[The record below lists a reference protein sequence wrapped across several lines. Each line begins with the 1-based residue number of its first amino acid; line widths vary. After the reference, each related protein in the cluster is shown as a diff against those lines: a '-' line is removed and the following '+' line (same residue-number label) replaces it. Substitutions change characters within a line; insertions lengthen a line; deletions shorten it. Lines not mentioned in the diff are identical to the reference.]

1 MGYEIA
7 FDKAVIDI
15 KAKNPVTVCSHANVE
30 YSAALRQYCV
40 SFFGRPHIVDV
51 ESGEIFDQA
60 TGNRC
65 AIGTRLLILHY
76 LIYAQNVDP
85 SGQWVTLKEVPH
97 GGALFYPAFKNQV
110 LDVLVD
116 AFQYDLDAFEQA
128 AALLN
133 GKQIKM
139 GDRAAVFTALPKVPL
154 AVLMWQ
160 ADEEF
165 GGSANILFD
174 KTIEYFSPIETII
187 SFGYYLGHKLV
198 NSPFIP
204 STRWRKDPI
213 WDEDI

>member
-7 FDKAVIDI
+7 FDKAVTDI
-15 KAKNPVTVCSHANVE
+15 RVKDPITVCAHANVE

-40 SFFGRPHIVDV
+40 PFFGRPHIVDV
-51 ESGEIFDQA
+51 ERGEIFDQA

-65 AIGTRLLILHY
+65 SIGTGLLILHY

-85 SGQWVTLKEVPH
+85 SGKWVTLKEVPN

-110 LDVLVD
+110 LDVLVN
-116 AFQYDLDAFEQA
+116 AFQYDLDAFERA

-133 GKQIKM
+133 GKKAKM
-139 GDRAAVFTALPKVPL
+139 GDRAAVFSALPKVPL

-160 ADEEF
+160 ADEEI

-187 SFGYYLGHKLV
+187 SFGYYLSYKLV
-198 NSPFIP
+198 NSPFVP
-204 STRWRKDPI
+204 STRRRKEPV
-213 WDEDI
+213 WDEYI